1 MSKKVGPGK
10 HRTNREAVHT
20 KSIKRYRRE
29 QASIEYISTYAW
41 ALIIIVI
48 VIAALLIYVN
58 LPTSLAQSRCSFAIG
73 FDCNAFVLGTNTI
86 THNITVATAISNR
99 LPEPIENPSL
109 VINLAGSNY
118 TGTCTP
124 SYLPPGG
131 SGTCIFNIT
140 AKANLGQYFSSSIY
154 IKADYCGVS
163 PTGCSSPAPEVYIG
177 SEQSHA
183 SIFVSPNVTINLNVK
198 NNPAPTNALDPI
210 YAQVYM
216 LGYPIRGAL
225 VNFTTNNTNYTT
237 APSSELT
244 SSSGFVNST
253 LTGSDPG
260 EVLLTASYGS
270 YSKIKTVTFVY
281 VPTTTTTSST
291 TNPTTLTVVPTTLT
305 TVTTTVTT
313 ILTTVTTT
321 VTTIPSTITSG
332 TSINY
337 AYVVVSGPSVDI
349 VQNNVVIG
357 QVSGTLSNP
366 AGIAFD
372 PNGKY
377 AWVSDDGNNGPIFII
392 NTTTAKVVNNIPSD
406 CYTTGIAFAPNGTLA
421 YASCGQIQG
430 GSSDQIE
437 EYTVTN
443 SGESGSLK
451 TSFSGYI
458 YNMSGIGI
466 APNGTIAY
474 ITGNTTG
481 GDQNISIIKLIAP
494 VGIEGY
500 VTPTSGDPFPNP
512 SGVAFNPNGKYA
524 YVSNKGNAGR
534 ISIITTSSGAKSGN
548 ISSSYYTCG
557 IAVQNSGANAYATAC
572 ETSSGSNSQLEIIN
586 LTNGGSAGSVVGY
599 ITLTAAPAGVAVAP
613 QNFKSTST
621 TTSST
626 TISGGGG
633 GSTCSTCKLN

>member
-20 KSIKRYRRE
+20 RSIKRYRRE

-109 VINLAGSNY
+109 VVNLAGSNY

-140 AKANLGQYFSSSIY
+140 AKANLGQYFASSIY

-253 LTGSDPG
+253 LTGADPG

-270 YSKIKTVTFVY
+270 YKASKAVTFVY
-281 VPTTTTTSST
+281 VPTTTTST
-291 TNPTTLTVVPTTLT
+291 TST
-305 TVTTTVTT
+305 TVTVPCGCT
-313 ILTTVTTT
+313 
-321 VTTIPSTITSG
+321 TITSTVTVPTVITVIPTTTG
-332 TSINY
+332 TTINY
-337 AYVVVSGPSVDI
+337 AYVVVSGPTVDI
-349 VQNNVVIG
+349 VQNNVVINT
-357 QVSGTLSNP
+357 VSGTLYNP
-366 AGIAFD
+366 KGIAFD

-377 AWVSDDGNNGPIFII
+377 AWVADDGNNGPIAVI
-392 NTTTAKVVNNIPSD
+392 NTTTASVVNQIQSN
-406 CYTTGIAFAPNGTLA
+406 CYTTGIAFAPNGTRA
-421 YASCGQIQG
+421 YASCAQID
-430 GSSDQIE
+430 GSSVNWIE
-437 EYTVTN
+437 VYNVTEN
-443 SGESGSLK
+443 GKSGSILTTYEQG
-451 TSFSGYI
+451 TS
-458 YNMSGIGI
+458 YNMSGIAI
-466 APNGTIAY
+466 APNGTIVY
-474 ITGNTTG
+474 TTGNTTG
-481 GDQNISIIKLIAP
+481 GNQNVSIVKVTPPLQSL
-494 VGIEGY
+494 GY
-500 VTPTSGDPFPNP
+500 ITPTSGDPFPNP

-524 YVSNKGNAGR
+524 YVVNNGNDGPIGI
-534 ISIITTSSGAKSGN
+534 ISTASRSKIGD
-548 ISSSYYTCG
+548 ISSNYYTCG
-557 IAVQNSGANAYATAC
+557 IAVQNSGAYAYAAAC
-572 ETSSGSNSQLEIIN
+572 ATPSGANSQLETIS
-586 LTNGGSAGSVVGY
+586 LTDGGSSGNVIGY
-599 ITLTAAPAGVAVAP
+599 ITLTAAPAGIAVAP

-621 TTSST
+621 TTTST
-626 TISGGGG
+626 TR
-633 GSTCSTCKLN
+633 STTACPVAHTCQPQ